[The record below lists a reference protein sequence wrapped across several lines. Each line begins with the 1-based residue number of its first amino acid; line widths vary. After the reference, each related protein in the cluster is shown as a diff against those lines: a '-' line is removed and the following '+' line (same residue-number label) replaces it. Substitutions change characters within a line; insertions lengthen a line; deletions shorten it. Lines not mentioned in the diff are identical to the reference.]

1 MSGTPLRH
9 LVQLSNTRFRAD
21 EDGRQLT
28 VQSAIFAPV
37 SVPWVHD
44 EEEWMLLRM
53 GSARLD
59 M

>member
-1 MSGTPLRH
+1 M
-9 LVQLSNTRFRAD
+9 QLSNTRFRAD

-28 VQSAIFAPV
+28 VQSAISAPV
-37 SVPWVHD
+37 SVQWVLA

-53 GSARLD
+53 GSTRLD